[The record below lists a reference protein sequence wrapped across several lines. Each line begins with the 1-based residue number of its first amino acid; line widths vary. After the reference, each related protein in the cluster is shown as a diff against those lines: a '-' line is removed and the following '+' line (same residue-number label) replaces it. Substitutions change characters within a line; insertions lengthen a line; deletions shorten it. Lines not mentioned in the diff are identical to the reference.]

1 MIFSSSIM
9 HASFGDPITGAIFSD
24 ETLAANMLR
33 FEAALAAAQGGLG
46 VIPAEAAGAIRAA
59 LDGFAPDLDLL
70 QEGTERDGF
79 PVIALLSQARSRIG
93 SPHAAYLHWGATTQD
108 VIDTAVVLQVRAA
121 LRRAAELLDRLVGLL
136 AAMAD
141 AHRNTLMAA
150 RTHSQQAV
158 PTTFGLKV
166 AGWLAPLI
174 RHRERLNELQ
184 DRVLVVQFGG
194 AAGTLAALGDRGVET
209 GVALAR
215 ELDLVLPNM
224 PWHTQRDRMA
234 ETAGWLSMLTGS
246 LAKMAQDVI
255 LLAQTEV
262 GEVRESDSDAG
273 GSSTMPQKR
282 NPIAAERIVAAARL
296 NTSLLSAVHQAQVQ
310 EHERG
315 THGWQVELLSL
326 PQIFVLTNGA
336 LAGAGALVDS
346 LSIDTQ
352 RMRRNIAASNGLI
365 LAEAVTFALARFMDR
380 AEAKGLVAD
389 ACRTAAESGRHLVD
403 VVRERSGADIDWE
416 VLKDENNYLGS
427 ADAFIDAVLEQARS
441 RA

>member
-1 MIFSSSIM
+1 
-9 HASFGDPITGAIFSD
+9 
-24 ETLAANMLR
+24 
-33 FEAALAAAQGGLG
+33 
-46 VIPAEAAGAIRAA
+46 
-59 LDGFAPDLDLL
+59 
-70 QEGTERDGF
+70 
-79 PVIALLSQARSRIG
+79 
-93 SPHAAYLHWGATTQD
+93 
-108 VIDTAVVLQVRAA
+108 
-121 LRRAAELLDRLVGLL
+121 
-136 AAMAD
+136 
-141 AHRNTLMAA
+141 
-150 RTHSQQAV
+150 
-158 PTTFGLKV
+158 
-166 AGWLAPLI
+166 
-174 RHRERLNELQ
+174 
-184 DRVLVVQFGG
+184 
-194 AAGTLAALGDRGVET
+194 
-209 GVALAR
+209 
-215 ELDLVLPNM
+215 
-224 PWHTQRDRMA
+224 
-234 ETAGWLSMLTGS
+234 MLTGS

-441 RA
+441 WA